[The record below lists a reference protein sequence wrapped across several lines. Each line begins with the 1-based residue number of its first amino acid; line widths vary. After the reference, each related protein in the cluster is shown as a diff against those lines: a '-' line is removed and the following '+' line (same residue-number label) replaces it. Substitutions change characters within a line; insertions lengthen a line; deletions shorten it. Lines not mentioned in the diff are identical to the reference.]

1 MKMPLANWLYT
12 IPFHLRSLFRHHR
25 KQADLDEELRDH
37 IERQTEENRTHGM
50 GEEEARWAAL
60 RAFGNL
66 SAVREQTHDTWAS
79 ATMERLERD
88 IRYAARQCRRNKRF
102 ASICIL
108 TLALGIAAEAILFSV
123 IHGVIIDPYPY
134 RDAMRMVHL
143 HLYDKEPIP
152 DDLALDET
160 QFKVFARS
168 PVLDGAVAVDDY
180 LLSLTG
186 SGLPEPLQVSRMSL
200 SSFEFLGVRP
210 LLGRAFSSAD
220 STNVAVLSESFWKS
234 HFAGRADA
242 VNKNIEL
249 DHEAYQVIGVMPA
262 RFAWRGADVYV
273 PLAQTADPRRPAG
286 VYARIRAGVINAQAE
301 QVLDP
306 MLQAF
311 AKETPFNFPH
321 EFKLHVVPINEVA
334 IGKFRGFLMVLFLSV
349 SFLLALACLNVAILL
364 LARGEARS
372 AEVSMRKAL
381 GASHASIVRQL
392 LTETMFLALA
402 GGCLGTLLTM
412 GGIHLV
418 RLLVEPLPDL
428 FPAESSVRLNVP
440 VLLFSVGIS
449 MLTGL
454 LCGMWPALRLSGASL
469 RSPVDGGSHKLAGR
483 HGARKAHSVLL
494 TLQVAI
500 AVTLLAGSGATLR
513 KLNQLL
519 HAPLGYEPEHL
530 AGTLLELREGAHVPW
545 ADRVHYFEQIRE
557 AAARDPEI
565 ESAAIGPLPPQQYST
580 MPLTVTGQSSRGDHV
595 VAGQVSREYF
605 ATLQIPLLQGRVWSA
620 AETTEAAHVA
630 LINDAMR
637 RRYWLQQSPIGQ
649 GFVLNDGITDHN
661 IWQAIAPGNNQHY
674 QVIGVVG
681 DTPNHGLGEA
691 TYPALYIPYSM
702 EPSDGINLVVRS
714 RRAPGDV
721 SQRLKQDVFR
731 IDAGQAVGRFTTAS
745 ELLEK
750 DSLGRERF
758 AAWLFVCFAALG
770 LAFAVSGL
778 YSTQAYLVA
787 QRTRELGVRMALGA
801 RRRQIVETVMRGC
814 LVSVLA
820 GTVTGLAASLG
831 FSRVFA
837 YWTGGNVSDPMML
850 AVVTGILVGAV
861 LAASAAPAWTAAS
874 IDPIEALRSE

>member
-1 MKMPLANWLYT
+1 MKTPLANWLCT
-12 IPFHLRSLFRHHR
+12 IPIRLSSLFRRRHLQ
-25 KQADLDEELRDH
+25 KALDEELRGH
-37 IERQTEENRTHGM
+37 IERQTEENRSRGM
-50 GEEEARWAAL
+50 GEEEARRAAVQ
-60 RAFGNL
+60 AFGNFT
-66 SAVREQTHDTWAS
+66 SVRDQTHDTWAWV
-79 ATMERLERD
+79 TMEHLQRD
-88 IRYAARQCRRNKRF
+88 LRYAARQCWQNKRF
-102 ASICIL
+102 AFICIL

-123 IHGVIIDPYPY
+123 IHGVLIDPYPY

-143 HLYDKEPIP
+143 HLYDKEPVP
-152 DDLALDET
+152 DDLALDGP
-160 QFKVFARS
+160 QFEEFARS
-168 PVLDGAVAVDDY
+168 PVLDGAMAVDDY

-186 SGLPEPLQVSRMSL
+186 SGLPEPVEVSRMSL
-200 SSFEFLGVRP
+200 NSFEFLGVRP
-210 LLGRAFSSAD
+210 LLGRVFSFPD
-220 STNVAVLSESFWKS
+220 RTNVAVLSEGFWRS

-242 VNKNIEL
+242 VNRSVEL
-249 DHEAYQVIGVMPA
+249 DHQVYQVIGVMPA

-273 PLAQTADPRRPAG
+273 PLPQTADPRRPAG
-286 VYARIRAGVINAQAE
+286 VYARIRAGVTNAQAE

-321 EFKLHVVPINEVA
+321 QFKLHIVPINEVA
-334 IGKFRGFLMVLFLSV
+334 IGRFRGFLMVLSFSV
-349 SFLLALACLNVAILL
+349 SFLLALACLNVSILL

-372 AEVSMRKAL
+372 AEMSMRIAL

-392 LTETMFLALA
+392 LIETMFLAVA
-402 GGCLGTLLTM
+402 GGCLGILLTM
-412 GGIHLV
+412 GGIRLV
-418 RLLVEPLPDL
+418 RLLAEPLPDL
-428 FPAESSVRLNVP
+428 FPAESSVTLNLP

-449 MLTGL
+449 TLTGL
-454 LCGMWPALRLSGASL
+454 LCGMWPALRLGGASL
-469 RSPVDGGSHKLAGR
+469 RSPLDTGSHKLAGK

-530 AGTLLELREGAHVPW
+530 AGTLLELREGAHGAW

-557 AAARDPEI
+557 AAARDVEI

-580 MPLTVTGQSSRGDHV
+580 MPVTVTGQNSRGDHV

-620 AETTEAAHVA
+620 AETAQAAHVA
-630 LINDAMR
+630 LINEAMR

-649 GFVLNDGITDHN
+649 GFVLNDGVTDHN
-661 IWQAIAPGNNQHY
+661 VWQTVAPGNDQHY

-681 DTPNHGLGEA
+681 DTPNHGLGET
-691 TYPALYIPYSM
+691 TYPAVYIPYSM
-702 EPSDGINLVVRS
+702 EPSDGINLLVRS
-714 RRAPGDV
+714 RRPAGDV

-731 IDAGQAVGRFTTAS
+731 IDAGQAVGRLTTAS

-758 AAWLFVCFAALG
+758 AAWLFVCFASLG
-770 LAFAVSGL
+770 LAFAVCGI

-801 RRRQIVETVMRGC
+801 QRRQIVGTVMRGC

-820 GTVTGLAASLG
+820 GTLAGLTASLG
-831 FSRVFA
+831 LSRVFA
-837 YWTGGNVSDPMML
+837 YWTSGNVSDPIML
-850 AVVTGILVGAV
+850 AAVIGIL
-861 LAASAAPAWTAAS
+861 LALLS
-874 IDPIEALRSE
+874 